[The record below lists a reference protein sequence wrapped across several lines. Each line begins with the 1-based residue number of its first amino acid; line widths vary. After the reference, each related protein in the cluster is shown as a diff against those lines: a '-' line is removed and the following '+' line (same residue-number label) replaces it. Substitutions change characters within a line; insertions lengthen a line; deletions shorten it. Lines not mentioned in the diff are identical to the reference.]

1 MISGDILSKTDF
13 TRKSVKDDVVKEA
26 VSFLL
31 NRDNITTISWS
42 NVDCVL
48 SKDETVVSPQ
58 ITRRATRK
66 VLLERYCE
74 SKSDGDCQYLN
85 KQVCTR

>member
-13 TRKSVKDDVVKEA
+13 TRKNVKDDVVEEA

-31 NRDNITTISWS
+31 NRDNITTVSWD

-48 SKDETVVSPQ
+48 SKDETV
-58 ITRRATRK
+58 
-66 VLLERYCE
+66 
-74 SKSDGDCQYLN
+74 
-85 KQVCTR
+85 